1 MSVFSLNCQKRHSM
15 ANTYAAPKLDC
26 KNKNGFY
33 INQAHTKVKPI
44 QFYVKIC
51 NFDRVFPKINFNE
64 LFSGDFILKELM
76 NIICLFSPSCFLTF
90 YNSFL
95 Y

>member
-1 MSVFSLNCQKRHSM
+1 MSVFSLNCQKRHPT

-51 NFDRVFPKINFNE
+51 NFDRVFPKILESAYFNE
-64 LFSGDFILKELM
+64 FVQNSLGCDM
-76 NIICLFSPSCFLTF
+76 GMIIFDLDGGC
-90 YNSFL
+90 
-95 Y
+95 